1 MKLLN
6 SAVLVALSILV
17 FMLVMLYVVANN
29 QALNTGLFAAL
40 MLAGFTGMLLKVGCS
55 E

>member
-6 SAVLVALSILV
+6 SAVLVALSIILFVLV
-17 FMLVMLYVVANN
+17 IIYVIANN

-40 MLAGFTGMLLKVGCS
+40 MIAGFFWMLLKVGC

>member
-1 MKLLN
+1 MKAFNNL
-6 SAVLVALSILV
+6 AFAAMAIIV
-17 FMLVMLYVVANN
+17 FLIAMAYVVVNN

-40 MLAGFTGMLLKVGCS
+40 MIAGCFWMLLKVGC